1 VEGRH
6 EHREHRRALRTAAG
20 SGEVSDSRGVLVS
33 GATGLVGGRLTAGLV
48 RRGNAVRVLTR
59 SPEAAAR
66 RLGAQVSPVV
76 WDGRSLPG
84 EALTGSAAVVHLA
97 GEPVFA
103 GRLTPERRRRIRDSR
118 IESTRSLARA
128 IGALPEAQRPRT
140 LVCASAVGY
149 YGDRG
154 DELLAEEA
162 PSGRGFLAD
171 VCRDWEAAAVL
182 AEAHGTRVARLRI
195 GIVLAREGGA
205 LPRMA
210 LPFRFGAGGRLGD
223 GRQWFPWIH
232 IDDLVAL
239 TLAILD
245 DDRICGPVNASAPEP
260 VRNAELTR
268 TLARVLHR
276 PAPFPVPAFAL
287 RLALG
292 ELADELLGSR
302 RVIPARALAHGF
314 AFAHADLEAALARE
328 LRPSSGRGSQ

>member
-1 VEGRH
+1 MAPAVGD
-6 EHREHRRALRTAAG
+6 
-20 SGEVSDSRGVLVS
+20 VSDSRGVLVS
-33 GATGLVGGRLTAGLV
+33 GATGLVGARLAASLV
-48 RRGNAVRVLTR
+48 RRGDAVRVLTR
-59 SPEAAAR
+59 DPEAAAR
-66 RLGAQVSPVV
+66 RLGVRVSAVA
-76 WDGRSLPG
+76 WDGLSVPG
-84 EALTGSAAVVHLA
+84 EALTGASAVVHLA

-103 GRLTPERRRRIRDSR
+103 GRLTPERRRRIRSSR
-118 IESTRSLARA
+118 IEGTRSLARA
-128 IGALPEAQRPRT
+128 IGALPRAQRPRT

-154 DELLAEEA
+154 DERLPEEA
-162 PSGRGFLAD
+162 PPGRGFLAD
-171 VCRDWEAAAVL
+171 VCRDWEAAAVT
-182 AEAHGTRVARLRI
+182 AEAHGARVACLRV

-245 DDRICGPVNASAPEP
+245 DDGIRGPVNASAPEP
-260 VRNAELTR
+260 VRNAELTQ

-276 PAPFPVPAFAL
+276 PAPLPVPAFAL

-302 RVIPARALAHGF
+302 RVVPACALAHGF
-314 AFAHADLEAALARE
+314 AFAHADLEGALSHE
-328 LRPSSGRGSQ
+328 LRPALMRRTGSGQ